1 MKEYT
6 DYILMSGWVMPCYWY
21 EEGKDRE
28 EYWVDSQNMDYYKFV
43 EDLEDED
50 GNEIE
55 DTRKWY
61 VISPF
66 KPKDVVITEDNEG
79 LVKWLVSSSYNDEG
93 IKCEWD
99 FDKHCIKEYD

>member
-1 MKEYT
+1 
-6 DYILMSGWVMPCYWY
+6 MSLKKYFY
-21 EEGKDRE
+21 DRGIKTCRTC
-28 EYWVDSQNMDYYKFV
+28 KFV

-66 KPKDVVITEDNEG
+66 KPQDTVITEDNEH
-79 LVKWLVSSSYNDEG
+79 LVKWLVSSSYNREC
-93 IKCEWD
+93 IKCE
-99 FDKHCIKEYD
+99 

>member
-1 MKEYT
+1 
-6 DYILMSGWVMPCYWY
+6 MSLKKYFY
-21 EEGKDRE
+21 DRGIKTCRTC
-28 EYWVDSQNMDYYKFV
+28 KFV

-79 LVKWLVSSSYNDEG
+79 LVKWLVSSSYNREG